1 MIAPITHVD
10 LRGYRF
16 AISETGSGAPVIM
29 VHGSVSDH
37 RTWQRQMQMLGR
49 RRVISYSR
57 RYHWPNSP
65 IEEGVDYAM
74 EEQVLDLAALVRHV
88 ASAPVDL
95 IGHSYGAYLCL
106 LLAIREP
113 RLVNSMVLAEAP
125 VIPLFVRIPPGV
137 GEIARLMASRP
148 RAALSIMRFAAGG
161 MIPATR
167 AFRQGNRD
175 KGLRLFGEAVL
186 GATTFRSLSA
196 ERMLQVQD
204 NLIQE
209 EFLGSGLAPLD
220 WQWLVSIEKPV
231 MLMRGERSPAFF
243 GCLTDRLAEL
253 LPNARCCT
261 IPSASHIMHE
271 DNAAAFSL
279 EAEKFLNETNR

>member
-37 RTWQRQMQMLGR
+37 RTWQQQMQMLGR

-74 EEQVLDLAALVRHV
+74 EEQVLDLAALVRHI
-88 ASAPVDL
+88 APGPVDL

-113 RLVNSMVLAEAP
+113 KLVNSMILAEAP
-125 VIPLFVRIPPGV
+125 VIPLFVRLPPGISD
-137 GEIARLMASRP
+137 IARLMASRP
-148 RAALSIMRFAAGG
+148 RAALSILRFVAGG

-167 AFRQGNRD
+167 AFRQGNPE
-175 KGLRLFGEAVL
+175 KGLRLFGKAVL
-186 GATTFRSLSA
+186 GANTFRGLSS

-204 NLIQE
+204 NFIQA
-209 EFLGSGLAPLD
+209 EFLGSGFAPLD
-220 WQWLVSIEKPV
+220 WRWLVSIEKPV
-231 MLMRGERSPAFF
+231 MLMRGEQSPVLF
-243 GCLTDRLAEL
+243 GHLTNRLAEL
-253 LPNARCCT
+253 LPDVRCCT

-271 DNAAAFSL
+271 DNAEAFAL
-279 EAEKFLNETNR
+279 EAEQFLMETNR